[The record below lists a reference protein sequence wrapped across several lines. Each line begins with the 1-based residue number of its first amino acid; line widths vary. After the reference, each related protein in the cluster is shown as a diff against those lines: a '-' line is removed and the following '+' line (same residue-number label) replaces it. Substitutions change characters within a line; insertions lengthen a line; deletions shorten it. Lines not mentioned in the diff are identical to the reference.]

1 MLFGTIGEYK
11 VMSKNNVSSIR
22 IVDISTFDGKD
33 WELVTGVGKIG
44 VSYCARHGSAKL
56 TFKDD
61 NENVNHWIFENDSV
75 ITFRGSNLVYDRNSK
90 QN

>member
-1 MLFGTIGEYK
+1 
-11 VMSKNNVSSIR
+11 MSETNVASIR

-33 WELVTGVGKIG
+33 WKVVTGIGRIG
-44 VSYCARHGSAKL
+44 VSYCARHDSAKL

-61 NENVNHWIFENDSV
+61 KEIINHWIFANDSV
-75 ITFRGSNLVYDRNSK
+75 ITFRGSNLVYNRNSR